1 MTEAI
6 LQWAKRLTGVSVVL
20 LLIGVVSY
28 YNAMPSMFE
37 ELDPAQSHMLELGP
51 GESGEVEIA
60 SLGEYVALRLEGDD
74 SVDLRLVDS
83 DGQEDQGS
91 KPTSFDIAR
100 TGEDGASYVP
110 VRVFRSS
117 AAGEYTLHNDGTTML
132 WFVDDV
138 SAQAA
143 LFTKPWFVVMMFG
156 CCLGPVFGIIG
167 LVLALIGW
175 GRRDKGN
182 VPVVLDN
189 QGRLPTTDELYRQ
202 YHGIGASPEE
212 EIPDP
217 FAETGQSHGSE
228 PVEQEE
234 IENEESK
241 PGWEWWDE
249 G

>member
-1 MTEAI
+1 MTEAT
-6 LQWAKRLTGVSVVL
+6 LKWAKQLTGVSVLL

-37 ELDPAQSHMLELGP
+37 ELDPAQSHLLELGP

-60 SLGEYVALRLEGDD
+60 TLGEYVALRLDGDN

-83 DGQEDQGS
+83 DGQEDRGS
-91 KPTSFDIAR
+91 DPTSFDITR
-100 TGEDGASYVP
+100 TGEDGALYVP

-143 LFTKPWFVVMMFG
+143 LFTKPWFVVMILG
-156 CCLGPVFGIIG
+156 CCLGPVFGVIG

-175 GRRDKGN
+175 GRRGKEN
-182 VPVVLDN
+182 VPLVLDN

-202 YHGIGASPEE
+202 YHGIEKVTE
-212 EIPDP
+212 DEIPDP
-217 FAETGQSHGSE
+217 FSGSDE
-228 PVEQEE
+228 GVS
-234 IENEESK
+234 IEHKEGLDNYEEESGGDWK
-241 PGWEWWDE
+241 RWDE